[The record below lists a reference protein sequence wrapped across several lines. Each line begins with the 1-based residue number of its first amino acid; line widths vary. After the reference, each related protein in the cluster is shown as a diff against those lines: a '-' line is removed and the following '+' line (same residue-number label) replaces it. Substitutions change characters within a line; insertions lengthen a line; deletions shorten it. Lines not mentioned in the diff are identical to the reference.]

1 MECDGPKQIL
11 HLLLTVMWTS
21 RESHSVISMWQSHSF
36 HLVSSRSVARFRRI
50 GWMLFAYLWWK
61 RGKKKLQNQKLVNKS
76 VQMGVFQDA
85 SIPEDGTCCSKHGS
99 KEKLSLRWT
108 GNPGSSLWKEQIIQ
122 NFLLWIPSWIYL
134 DSLDCKLQVKN
145 KQKLHLLYLL
155 LFFFLYFFFLFL
167 VVVFSFPLSVAK
179 FLYDLGHCGWGKK
192 WNFWKP
198 LMTGELL
205 NENCC

>member
-1 MECDGPKQIL
+1 MECDGPEQIL
-11 HLLLTVMWTS
+11 HLLLTVTWTS

-36 HLVSSRSVARFRRI
+36 HLVSSRSVARFQRI

-61 RGKKKLQNQKLVNKS
+61 REKKKLQNQKLVNKS

-155 LFFFLYFFFLFL
+155 LFFSCISSFSCCCLL
-167 VVVFSFPLSVAK
+167 VSPLCSEVS
-179 FLYDLGHCGWGKK
+179 LWLRSLWVGKK
-192 WNFWKP
+192 MEFLKTVDDRRTP
-198 LMTGELL
+198 
-205 NENCC
+205 